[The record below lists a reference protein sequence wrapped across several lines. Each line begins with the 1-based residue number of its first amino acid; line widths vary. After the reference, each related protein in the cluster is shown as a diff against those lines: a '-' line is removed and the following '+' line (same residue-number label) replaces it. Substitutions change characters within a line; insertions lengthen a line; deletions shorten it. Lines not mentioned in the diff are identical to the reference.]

1 MPTLPAVIVTLLLPF
16 EHLFDR
22 RTWRKAQLLVV
33 GAVLSPGKRTVSSAL
48 SILGIGQHGD
58 FAIFHQVLNRA
69 RWQPLQLSRVLLLLA
84 VGRLGASTEALVFG
98 IDETVERRWGRKI
111 AAKGK
116 YRDPVRSTDDQVV
129 MTPGLQWVSLMLLT
143 RIGWVGRHWALP
155 FLTAL
160 VPSHRYDRRRNRRHK
175 TFTDYARQMLDC
187 LRRWLPDRD
196 LVLVGDGGYAKRE
209 FLLHC
214 QSMSK
219 PIVVVAK
226 LRKDA
231 SLYLPAPPRRPG
243 QIGRPRVV
251 GARLPSPTAVL
262 DDPATQWIP
271 CRATTSDGADLM
283 IELASGVAL
292 WYRGGYPSVH
302 MRWVVIRHLEEPLGP
317 HALLCTDIEAD
328 PLQIV
333 QWYMLRWQVEVTPY
347 QVRGRLFEELRA
359 HLGMETQRQWSDRAI
374 ARTTPALFG
383 LFSVVTLAADVLI
396 EQQGG
401 ILPRTTAWYAKTNP
415 TFADAIALV
424 RRHIWA
430 QQEAFS
436 PSALGPELIKLPRG
450 VYGRMIDA
458 LAYAA

>member
-22 RTWRKAQLLVV
+22 RTWRKAELLVV
-33 GAVLSPGKRTVSSAL
+33 GAILSPGKRTVSSAL
-48 SILGIGQHGD
+48 SILGIGQNGD

-69 RWQPLQLSRVLLLLA
+69 RWRPLQLSRVLLLLV
-84 VGRLGASTEALVFG
+84 VGRLGASNEPLVFG
-98 IDETVERRWGRKI
+98 IDETVERRWGPKI

-143 RIGWVGRHWALP
+143 RIGWAGRHWALP

-160 VPSHRYDRRRNRRHK
+160 VPSNRYDWLRGRRHK
-175 TFTDYARQMLDC
+175 RFTDYAQQMLDC

-196 LVLVGDGGYAKRE
+196 LVVVADGGYAKRD

-219 PIVVVAK
+219 PIVVITK

-231 SLYLPAPPRRPG
+231 SLYQPAPPRRPG

-262 DDPATQWIP
+262 DDPATPWIP

-283 IELASGVAL
+283 IELTSGVAL

-302 MRWVVIRHLEEPLGP
+302 LRWVVIRHLEEPLGP

-333 QWYMLRWQVEVTPY
+333 QWYMLRWQVEVT
-347 QVRGRLFEELRA
+347 FEELRA
-359 HLGMETQRQWSDRAI
+359 HLGMETQRQWSERAI

-401 ILPRTTAWYAKTNP
+401 ILPRTTAWYAKTDP

-436 PSALGPELIKLPRG
+436 PSELGPELIKLPRG

>member
-22 RTWRKAQLLVV
+22 RTWRKAELLVV
-33 GAVLSPGKRTVSSAL
+33 GAILSPGKRTVSSAL

-84 VGRLGASTEALVFG
+84 VGRLRASTEPLVFG

-111 AAKGK
+111 AAKGR

-143 RIGWVGRHWALP
+143 RIGWAGRHWALP

-160 VPSHRYDRRRNRRHK
+160 VPSNRYDWLRGRRHK
-175 TFTDYARQMLDC
+175 RFTDYAQQMLDC

-196 LVLVGDGGYAKRE
+196 LVVVCDGGYAKRE
-209 FLLHC
+209 LLLHC

-219 PIVVVAK
+219 PIVVITK

-231 SLYLPAPPRRPG
+231 SLYQPAPPRRPG

-283 IELASGVAL
+283 VELTSGVAL

-302 MRWVVIRHLEEPLGP
+302 LRWVVIRHLEEPLGP

-333 QWYMLRWQVEVTPY
+333 QWYLLRWQVEVT
-347 QVRGRLFEELRA
+347 FEELRA
-359 HLGMETQRQWSDRAI
+359 HLGMETQRQWSERAI

-436 PSALGPELIKLPRG
+436 PSELGPELIKLPRG
-450 VYGRMIDA
+450 VYRRMIDA